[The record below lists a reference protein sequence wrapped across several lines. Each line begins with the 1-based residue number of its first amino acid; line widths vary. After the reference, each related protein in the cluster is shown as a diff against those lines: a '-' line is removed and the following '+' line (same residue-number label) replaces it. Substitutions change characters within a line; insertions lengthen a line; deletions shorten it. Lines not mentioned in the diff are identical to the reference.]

1 MLMFMATVGAE
12 DGNPQPFGC
21 RNFGG
26 AVLPV
31 RH

>member
-1 MLMFMATVGAE
+1 MLMFMAAVGAE

-21 RNFGG
+21 NNFRD
-26 AVLPV
+26 AALPV